1 MPESEFRSRT
11 QQLILHQQ
19 HFKESGRIPAKPF
32 AVEAFVVGY
41 RMLVLQP
48 SLVGQCLTRDVHQII
63 LKIIV
68 AAISVCHTVHQ
79 PGSLLRIGR
88 IVIILHLRPTA
99 GLEVVQRWT
108 TAEDTLMRTLL
119 VVANRTV
126 IDAIHENHPSLFYR
140 SILHAVAC
148 LHIVFYPSLLSELLR
163 SPGQFAHQLK
173 HHGIVLRT
181 LHRKPDT
188 LAVPLV

>member
-1 MPESEFRSRT
+1 MAKTELSARA
-11 QQLILHQQ
+11 QQLVLHQQ
-19 HFKESGRIPAKPF
+19 HLQETGSILIKAL
-32 AVEAFVVGY
+32 AVETLVVCNG
-41 RMLVLQP
+41 MLILLT
-48 SLVGQCLTRDVHQII
+48 SLVGQCLTCDVHQII
-63 LKIIV
+63 LEIIV
-68 AAISVCHTVHQ
+68 TTVFLCHTIHQ

-99 GLEVVQRWT
+99 GLEVVQRRT

-119 VVANRTV
+119 VVASRTV

-140 SILHAVAC
+140 SILHAVAR
-148 LHIVFYPSLLSELLR
+148 LHIVFYPRLLSELLR
-163 SPGQFAHQLK
+163 SPGQLAHQLK

-181 LHRKPDT
+181 LHRKTDT